1 MSEHLS
7 IGDLIDVPPIR
18 TVIRLAE
25 GTEQPEQ
32 IASSFVFTPEVFAH
46 FSVLAEA
53 LASGK
58 GQGYF
63 LQGDFGSGK
72 SHFLAALRAW
82 VSGSPGAGELARR
95 HAGLGRLS
103 ATGARFVAAAISLV
117 DHRASSDLES
127 IVLETVARELGADA
141 DEWRGE
147 NRLDTFTRMLETA
160 RATGRSGIVLLV
172 DELSEFLR
180 SKPSPQA
187 LNEDARTLQLL
198 GEMAS
203 SGPLWIVAAVQESIE
218 RTGDLSQAIV
228 RKIKD
233 RFPVKMAL
241 STLHIKALLSER
253 LVRLKPGAGEA
264 LYRIYEQFRGQFPGF
279 SSSFEEFRAV
289 YPVHPKTISLL
300 EGLGGLFSQHRGI
313 VDFVHS
319 RIAGDAARGIPSH
332 LSRPASE
339 LLAPDS
345 IYDHFSQRLAEF
357 SAFHIY
363 PRHIVPH
370 LDDVIEHTL
379 ATAEDRLLC
388 RRVVRM
394 LVLYRIHP
402 TATPPS
408 VAELAELA
416 SCSLDAH
423 SPELN
428 ARFLAEAILDPVAA
442 SSRFLSRAADPGGD
456 PRKATYRIV
465 TEDDPAKLLAARIS
479 RMAAEPAADDSRLLR
494 APLARLSE
502 SDAWPGKA
510 VLTEGM
516 RRSVTWLGS
525 ERKAFLCFL
534 SPGEEDA
541 ARERIGREC
550 AADVDFAV
558 VFSVGQTAFAAEHTA
573 VWEVPVP
580 QRQEVLREFL
590 ASLLVAAELRPGNPA
605 EAPLISEAQEQV
617 SRRQAAACQAALE
630 AFYQGEFS
638 GPGLRVEASVR
649 QLRRFDRLLECA
661 AEGLLEKR
669 YPRFRDV
676 APRRFPASSRMY
688 QQLLEEFIA
697 PGSLSLNEA
706 RARSLGP
713 AIDGLA
719 FPLGLVEIKR
729 SSYHFA
735 PNIAE
740 HALLTFFFSL
750 LRPASATPMAQVLER
765 LQRDVFGLPHDTAL
779 FLVAALAVGGLVS
792 ARRSGRSIPLEQLGL
807 QTVEKAEQLLPG
819 ELIGSADR
827 STLLAE
833 CAFLA
838 PAAAEEAF
846 GLRQQRDAWKEVIK
860 LRDLASSLIADIR
873 QRVTGVAEF
882 SAFSAFDFKAFE
894 AKLTGLETV
903 AREIKPS
910 LGAKEGLE
918 RFLAAWRGTGLTAD
932 DVELLKGLGRFLSQ
946 GAEQF
951 VFVAHYLRHP
961 AVDRAAAMEPQLAA
975 LREEIHALIAT
986 PASGV
991 LPDGGERLATLFA
1004 HFRERYT
1011 LLYSG
1016 MHAEFYRTR
1025 EPAKLSRQV
1034 SRAVGALRLLASIDS
1049 LDRPPDLGRFL
1060 ELLEPRAPQRCDRHV
1075 SEELLRGAVCG
1086 CGFQPGDTPAI
1097 ERPDHPEE
1105 QIEKALASFVDG
1117 LHAPRV
1123 REAVAARAFAL
1134 QDANPG
1140 VAKRLGE
1147 LASALSRQALSPAAL
1162 IDLLDASLC
1171 HEIEQALAGRVP
1183 VVHLSLDDLARKVAG
1198 RRLPAERIEAAVR
1211 EWLSD
1216 AGRTAGGALGADGG
1230 AAGTVARPEAG
1241 PTELIAVE
1249 AAQGD
1254 VRAPGSYFDPMA
1266 WWPLLHPG
1274 LLRAEPLPGDP
1285 SLEQT
1290 SIAAALE
1297 TRYPSARLAE
1307 EFRQARTDGL
1317 LRFVSREPLHTQAV
1331 RAAWLVIAERVLG
1344 GERLPTPA
1352 PPDSLL
1358 ADAAE
1363 AARVISRLRAV
1374 IRYAALREQAFPER
1388 LEARLCID
1396 AIIADPWST
1405 DELRRAA
1412 EHALADMETTGSRWL
1427 ASLPAAAA
1435 LSLRDNPVVLVMD
1448 GVSADLWLAN
1458 AESLTRAAPGARWEW
1473 LRLDGNVATPD
1484 SLALQLGIEGDPLD
1498 VLAANGIP
1506 YVQLSGR
1513 EENLAAAL
1521 SGGLSAARSPGQAA
1535 VARIALVDRA
1545 AHRGELRL
1553 GAMAEALASLLEQRL
1568 AEVVSLCQSEGKPL
1582 VLTADHGLSLVGG
1595 RLTHGGGGVYER
1607 AICRITW
1614 RSARKQS

>member
-1 MSEHLS
+1 MSEPLS
-7 IGDLIDVPPIR
+7 IGDLVEVPPIR

-25 GTEQPEQ
+25 GTEHPEQ

-46 FSVLAEA
+46 FGVLAEA
-53 LASGK
+53 LSSGK

-63 LQGDFGSGK
+63 LQGDFGAGK

-82 VSGSPGAGELARR
+82 ISGSPGAEDLAQR

-103 ATGARFVAAAISLV
+103 ATGAHFLPAAISLV
-117 DHRASSDLES
+117 DHRSSKDLES
-127 IVLETVARELGADA
+127 IVLEAVARELGMDPGQ
-141 DEWRGE
+141 WRSE
-147 NRLDTFTRMLETA
+147 NRLDTFTRMLAAA
-160 RATGRSGIVLLV
+160 RAAGHGGVVLLI

-180 SKPSPQA
+180 AKPSPQA

-198 GEMAS
+198 GEMAAG
-203 SGPLWIVAAVQESIE
+203 GPLWIVAAVQESIE

-241 STLHIKALLSER
+241 STLHIKALLSQR
-253 LVRLKPGAGEA
+253 LVRLRPGAEEE
-264 LYRIYEQFRGQFPGF
+264 LYRIHERLRGQFPGF
-279 SSSFEEFRAV
+279 RFSFEEFRAV

-319 RIAGDAARGIPSH
+319 RIAGDPARGIPSH
-332 LSRPASE
+332 LGRPASE

-363 PRHIVPH
+363 PRHVVPH
-370 LDDVIEHTL
+370 LDEVIERTL
-379 ATAEDRLLC
+379 GNPEDRLVC

-402 TATPPS
+402 TAGPPS

-442 SSRFLSRAADPGGD
+442 SSKFLARVADPGGD
-456 PRKATYRIV
+456 PRKAAYRIV

-479 RMAAEPAADDSRLLR
+479 RKAAEPAPDDSRLLR
-494 APLARLSE
+494 APLARLPE

-510 VLTEGM
+510 LLTEGM

-541 ARERIGREC
+541 TQERVEREC
-550 AADVDFAV
+550 ASDVDFAV
-558 VFSVGQTAFAAEHTA
+558 IFSVGKTAFAAEHAA
-573 VWEVPVP
+573 VWTVPVP
-580 QRQEVLREFL
+580 QRQEALREFL

-617 SRRQAAACQAALE
+617 KRREAGACQAAVD
-630 AFYQGEFS
+630 AFYQGEFTDAV
-638 GPGLRVEASVR
+638 LRVEASVR

-676 APRRFPASSRMY
+676 APRRFPASARMY
-688 QQLLEEFIA
+688 QQLLEEFVG
-697 PGSLSLNEA
+697 PGSLSLTEA

-729 SSYHFA
+729 NSYHFA
-735 PNIAE
+735 PDITE
-740 HALLTFFFSL
+740 HALLTFFFTL
-750 LRPASATPMAQVLER
+750 LRPASATPLAQVLER
-765 LQRDVFGLPHDTAL
+765 LQRDVFGLPRDTAL
-779 FLVAALAVGGLVS
+779 FLVASLAVGGLISV
-792 ARRSGRSIPLEQLGL
+792 RRSGRSLPLEQLGL
-807 QTVEKAEQLLPG
+807 QTIEKADELLPG

-827 STLLAE
+827 STLLTE

-838 PAAAEEAF
+838 PASAGEAF
-846 GLRQQRDAWKEVIK
+846 GLRQQREAWKEVIK
-860 LRDLASSLIADIR
+860 LRDLASGLIPEIR
-873 QRVTGVAEF
+873 QKVAGVVEF

-894 AKLTGLETV
+894 TRLTGLETV
-903 AREIKPS
+903 AREIKAS

-932 DVELLKGLGRFLSQ
+932 DVELLKGLGRFLSR

-961 AVDRAAAMEPQLAA
+961 AVEQAAAREPQVAA
-975 LREEIHALIAT
+975 LRQEIHALIDS
-986 PASGV
+986 PVSGV
-991 LPDGGERLATLFA
+991 LADGGERLSTLFV

-1011 LLYSG
+1011 VVYAG
-1016 MHAEFYRTR
+1016 MHDEFHRAR
-1025 EPAKLSRQV
+1025 EPQKLSRQA
-1034 SRAVGALRLLASIDS
+1034 SRALGALRLLASIDC
-1049 LDRPPDLGRFL
+1049 LDRPPDLGRL
-1060 ELLEPRAPQRCDRHV
+1060 LDALEPRAPQRCARHV
-1075 SEELLRGAVCG
+1075 SEELLRAAVCG
-1086 CGFQPGDTPAI
+1086 CGFQPGDSPAI
-1097 ERPDHPEE
+1097 ARTEHPEE
-1105 QIEKALASFVDG
+1105 QIESALASFIDG
-1117 LHAPRV
+1117 LVSPRV

-1140 VAKRLGE
+1140 VARRLGE
-1147 LASALSRQALSPAAL
+1147 LSSALTRQTLSPAAL

-1183 VVHLSLDDLARKVAG
+1183 IVHAGLDDLARKVAG
-1198 RRLPAERIEAAVR
+1198 RRLPAERIEALVR
-1211 EWLSD
+1211 DWLADAARD
-1216 AGRTAGGALGADGG
+1216 AGTSTGASA
-1230 AAGTVARPEAG
+1230 
-1241 PTELIAVE
+1241 LIAVE
-1249 AAQGD
+1249 EGNAGGGEAR
-1254 VRAPGSYFDPMA
+1254 VPGSPVDPLA
-1266 WWPLLHPG
+1266 WWRLLHPG
-1274 LLRAEPLPGDP
+1274 LLRADPVRGEPLAETT
-1285 SLEQT
+1285 SMAAELE
-1290 SIAAALE
+1290 A
-1297 TRYPSARLAE
+1297 RHPSARLAE
-1307 EFRQARTDGL
+1307 ELRLAGTDAL
-1317 LRFVSREPLHTQAV
+1317 LRFVSREPFHTQAI
-1331 RAAWLVIAERVLG
+1331 RAAWLIVAERLLG
-1344 GERLPTPA
+1344 GERSSTPA
-1352 PPDSLL
+1352 QPEPLL
-1358 ADAAE
+1358 ADPSE
-1363 AARVISRLRAV
+1363 AARLMARLRALL
-1374 IRYAALREQAFPER
+1374 RYGTLRELAFPER

-1396 AIIADPWST
+1396 SILSDPWST
-1405 DELRRAA
+1405 DELRRAG
-1412 EHALADMETTGSRWL
+1412 ELALADMEATGGQWL
-1427 ASLPAAAA
+1427 ASLPPAGAMP
-1435 LSLRDNPVVLVMD
+1435 LQDNPVALIMD

-1458 AESLTRAAPGARWEW
+1458 ADSLNRAAPGARWEW
-1473 LRLDGNVATPD
+1473 LRLEGKVATPD
-1484 SLALQLGIEGDPLD
+1484 SLALQLGLEGDPLE
-1498 VLAANGIP
+1498 VLASNGIP
-1506 YVQLSGR
+1506 YVQYSGR

-1521 SGGLSAARSPGQAA
+1521 AGSLSAASSPGRPA

-1553 GAMAEALASLLEQRL
+1553 GAMAEAFAGLLQQQL
-1568 AEVVSLCQSEGKPL
+1568 PGVVARCQSESRPL

-1595 RLTHGGGGVYER
+1595 RLTHGEGGKPAGYGGGVFER
-1607 AICRITW
+1607 TICRIVW
-1614 RSARKQS
+1614 IPRGPQKRS